1 MYIEKS
7 RTFAAF
13 KPCGLFR
20 VRISHK
26 DFRILTAWGCRY
38 IVIYSKFCGYIR
50 RGLNSTYSRFF
61 IFYTMFKPQSSHH
74 VAKAIS
80 WTAGRTD
87 RLFLQSVSGCIK
99 SPDDY
104 EPADDPAVVDV
115 IAREC
120 FHCLLKDTACN
131 FLLAYREGQWH
142 VSTSAG
148 TTSDPSFPI
157 AVIHA
162 YGSYYISQNQ
172 KERRAALWEWITNY
186 HAHWMSSWG

>member
-1 MYIEKS
+1 MLKS
-7 RTFAAF
+7 QT
-13 KPCGLFR
+13 
-20 VRISHK
+20 
-26 DFRILTAWGCRY
+26 
-38 IVIYSKFCGYIR
+38 
-50 RGLNSTYSRFF
+50 
-61 IFYTMFKPQSSHH
+61 SHH

-87 RLFLQSVSGCIK
+87 RLFLQSSGCIK

-120 FHCLLKDTACN
+120 FHCLIKDTACN
-131 FLLAYREGQWH
+131 FLLAYRDGQWH

-172 KERRAALWEWITNY
+172 KERRAAL
-186 HAHWMSSWG
+186 

>member
-1 MYIEKS
+1 MFNEK
-7 RTFAAF
+7 T
-13 KPCGLFR
+13 
-20 VRISHK
+20 
-26 DFRILTAWGCRY
+26 T
-38 IVIYSKFCGYIR
+38 
-50 RGLNSTYSRFF
+50 
-61 IFYTMFKPQSSHH
+61 SHH

-80 WTAGRTD
+80 WGAGLTD
-87 RLFLQSVSGCIK
+87 QLFLQSVSGCIK

-131 FLLAYREGQWH
+131 FLIAYRDGQWH

-162 YGSYYISQNQ
+162 YGAYYISQNQ
-172 KERRAALWEWITNY
+172 KERRAAL
-186 HAHWMSSWG
+186 

>member
-1 MYIEKS
+1 MFNEK
-7 RTFAAF
+7 T
-13 KPCGLFR
+13 
-20 VRISHK
+20 
-26 DFRILTAWGCRY
+26 T
-38 IVIYSKFCGYIR
+38 
-50 RGLNSTYSRFF
+50 
-61 IFYTMFKPQSSHH
+61 SHH
-74 VAKAIS
+74 VALTIS
-80 WTAGRTD
+80 WAAGRTD
-87 RLFLQSVSGCIK
+87 RLFLQSSGCIK

-131 FLLAYREGQWH
+131 FLLAYRDGQWH

-148 TTSDPSFPI
+148 TTSDPLFPI

-172 KERRAALWEWITNY
+172 KERLRYEKR
-186 HAHWMSSWG
+186 